1 MDNYMKTIINAIKHW
16 VTSQFTE
23 KDAIRTS
30 VEMGFVTPF
39 ADENNALFTDETGE
53 QIYIL

>member
-1 MDNYMKTIINAIKHW
+1 MDSYMKTIINAIKHW

-30 VEMGFVTPF
+30 VEMGFVTPLT
-39 ADENNALFTDETGE
+39 DENNALFTDGTGE